1 MTTTTTTTTKW
12 VSNITLTEAEF
23 NRELIIC
30 KGIFLDY
37 TDYHLNAVMY
47 RLVSEEKYRGDC
59 MHLNSLYYLLTN
71 YWYNSNEDSYYL
83 GGLPV
88 DESHVQRVIDLIHH
102 YGVLQ
107 ITVLASGFNNAQE
120 GGYACLDTIREIY
133 ASSTYVHTI
142 SVNSGC
148 SLFQVFL
155 NGSLISGDDWSYV
168 GNTFIYLG
176 SIVLQ
181 DNDWFYLYF
190 KCGCSQGCSSCTG
203 TTTTTTT
210 EIEPKGY
217 SIKFVQHVCSYTD
230 IIPDTTTTT
239 TTTIL
244 EVEIHFVEHVCEM
257 YESETTTT
265 STSTTSSSTTTT
277 TTTIIIG
284 DCSFGII
291 NTASYYSSTEI
302 GRGMLYNGYIQSNIS
317 SITSSDDWR
326 IAGGNARE
334 DYYILLTYLG
344 ASIIEPYSYQLDSLI
359 LKETGNV
366 YWETNNGLNSVN
378 FNARPS
384 GFIDTNGSFYNSNN
398 ECMLGCRNAWDSVLA
413 INDTGLT
420 IWTGGYGDGGG
431 CSIRLV
437 RDATEN
443 EQLLVDGTYLS
454 PYIGNNG
461 ISYKTVKIGTQIW
474 LAENLSETQYRDG
487 SYVVQAFTSQD
498 WIDNNTSLIPCGVSL
513 DYEFNQGLVILN

>member
-1 MTTTTTTTTKW
+1 MTTTTTTTTEW
-12 VSNITLTEAEF
+12 ISNITLTEAEF

-107 ITVLASGFNNAQE
+107 ITVLASRFNNAQE
-120 GGYACLDTIREIY
+120 GSYACLDTIREIY

-230 IIPDTTTTT
+230 IILDTTTTT
-239 TTTIL
+239 TTTII
-244 EVEIHFVEHVCEM
+244 ESEIHFVDHICEM
-257 YESETTTT
+257 YESNPTTTTTTTSTSTTTTT
-265 STSTTSSSTTTT
+265 STSTTSTSTSSTSTTSTTSTTTTTSTTSTSTTTT
-277 TTTIIIG
+277 TTTLASTV
-284 DCSFGII
+284 SFSFAVGVDIP
-291 NTASYYSSTEI
+291 N
-302 GRGMLYNGYIQSNIS
+302 LK
-317 SITSSDDWR
+317 ITS
-326 IAGGNARE
+326 
-334 DYYILLTYLG
+334 ILLNGTELT
-344 ASIIEPYSYQLDSLI
+344 I
-359 LKETGNV
+359 GNV
-366 YWETNNGLNSVN
+366 LSGANQT
-378 FNARPS
+378 
-384 GFIDTNGSFYNSNN
+384 GFIQPFVNG
-398 ECMLGCRNAWDSVLA
+398 
-413 INDTGLT
+413 TLT
-420 IWTGGYGDGGG
+420 VKW
-431 CSIRLV
+431 
-437 RDATEN
+437 
-443 EQLLVDGTYLS
+443 DGT
-454 PYIGNNG
+454 PDH
-461 ISYKTVKIGTQIW
+461 QIMTYW
-474 LAENLSETQYRDG
+474 IDG
-487 SYVVQAFTSQD
+487 SMRQFTMHNEDKFTGYTFS
-498 WIDNNTSLIPCGVSL
+498 IPSCHSFLWV
-513 DYEFNQGLVILN
+513 NLVKY